1 MEVLSHNEVM
11 DGSPVIL
18 TLRIENSQPVR
29 LGSFVKSL
37 TSLAVEYER
46 SVREHDAFENTEA
59 EVFIKEIRSGSI
71 IADLIPVA
79 ASVAPLIATEL
90 DQLGLAIDFVNKW
103 KQRFSDLSSGVIPAG
118 ASKSDLKIWAN
129 SVESIAR
136 DPEASSTL
144 EASTFE
150 DGKRQVKA
158 SFRFSTRE
166 ARKIEDVIEAEVIRL
181 EDQKHADHERVLM
194 VFTRSDIGSA
204 PVGKKSGERVLIEEL
219 NSKPLAIT

>member
-1 MEVLSHNEVM
+1 VEVLSHNEVM